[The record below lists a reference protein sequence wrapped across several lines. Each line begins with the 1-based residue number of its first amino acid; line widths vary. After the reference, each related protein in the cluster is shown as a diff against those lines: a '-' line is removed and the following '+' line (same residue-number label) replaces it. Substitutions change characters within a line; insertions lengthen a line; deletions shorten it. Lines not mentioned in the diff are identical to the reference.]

1 MADSRRELII
11 REIKTAMDSYSFVNL
26 TGAAVVRGQINFDA
40 SIESLPQIAILP
52 QPEEAT
58 RDDYGHSI
66 CIMPVDVSC
75 LIELGDNNASE
86 LGEAVLGELI
96 QAVLSISSA
105 YADDV
110 VYVSGGVADYPNQLG
125 QKVLAVGIT
134 VAVEYRFDI
143 GNPYQSTT

>member
-11 REIKTAMDSYSFVNL
+11 REIKAAMDGYSFADL
-26 TGAAVVRGQINFDA
+26 AGASVVRGQINFDA
-40 SIESLPQIAILP
+40 NIESLPQVAILP
-52 QPEEAT
+52 QPEDAT
-58 RDDYGHSI
+58 RDDYGHSV
-66 CIMPVDVSC
+66 CIMPVDISC

-96 QAVLSISSA
+96 QAVLSINSA

-110 VYVSGGVADYPNQLG
+110 VYVNGGVADYPNRLG

-143 GNPYQSTT
+143 GNPYQQT